1 MIKHKSSAKQ
11 KKNKLPNIFAKKY
24 KKVVV
29 LAKIEDFCNS
39 MTKGIFTIKLTQNK
53 FEEFAHLRRCF
64 ALDYIIIY
72 YINSY
77 SNSILG
83 RTPRLLSG
91 ISSFNVLK

>member
-1 MIKHKSSAKQ
+1 MQIN
-11 KKNKLPNIFAKKY
+11 KKRWNSQTFWGEKY
-24 KKVVV
+24 KKIVV

-39 MTKGIFTIKLTQNK
+39 KTKIIYKKLTQNK

-72 YINSY
+72 YISSY

>member
-1 MIKHKSSAKQ
+1 MQINKKKINFQIFSQ
-11 KKNKLPNIFAKKY
+11 KNTKKF
-24 KKVVV
+24 VV

-39 MTKGIFTIKLTQNK
+39 KTKIIYKKLTQNK

-72 YINSY
+72 YISSY